1 MLKGNPRLE
10 ARMKCLQEGVSQVEL
25 AKRLGTTGPY
35 VNRML
40 NQSPHLVNPTFVRL
54 MEELGYDVRLVF
66 EKRGEEKAD

>member
-25 AKRLGTTGPY
+25 ARRMGSTAPY
-35 VNRML
+35 VNRLL
-40 NQSPHLVNPTFVRL
+40 NQSTRLVNPTFIRL

-66 EKRGEEKAD
+66 EKRGEQE